1 MRPKVSDKPFA
12 QLNRLD
18 QLLRMHFPVGNIEDG
33 VKVTIEL
40 IHGFELFNTRPYHN
54 YESWSDGYRIKDTK
68 TGVQHEAEDL
78 DDAIRGFI
86 SKVNDYRSKN
96 GMRVTEE
103 RKVTVIEDVSL

>member
-1 MRPKVSDKPFA
+1 VSDKPFP

-54 YESWSDGYRIKDTK
+54 YESWSDGYRIKDMK
-68 TGVQHEAEDL
+68 TGVQYEEEDL
-78 DDAIRGFI
+78 DNAIVGFI
-86 SKVNDYRSKN
+86 QKVNDYRSKN
-96 GMRVTEE
+96 GM
-103 RKVTVIEDVSL
+103 KVTQEREVKVIEDVSL